1 MGADGG
7 TSPGWHVAEPH
18 SAGIG
23 QRLNWLRAGVLGAGA
38 RWAPAIGRLVV
49 GGAVA
54 MAVTFGIGQ
63 LVGAVGL

>member
-1 MGADGG
+1 
-7 TSPGWHVAEPH
+7 
-18 SAGIG
+18 
-23 QRLNWLRAGVLGAGA
+23 
-38 RWAPAIGRLVV
+38 LVV

>member
-1 MGADGG
+1 MTFVVVLLALAFTGAL
-7 TSPGWHVAEPH
+7 
-18 SAGIG
+18 SAS
-23 QRLNWLRAGVLGAGA
+23 LGGA

-54 MAVTFGIGQ
+54 MAVTYGIGQ